1 MKSSFL
7 KSAVALITCGLVVFG
22 AGHASDQQKLP
33 GRIMTKLVKRLKTI
47 RKDSKEPVLDC
58 KRRSLTRTATLFTK
72 IILAI

>member
-1 MKSSFL
+1 MKSLFL
-7 KSAVALITCGLVVFG
+7 KSTVALVRCGLLAFG
-22 AGHASDQQKLP
+22 ADHASDQQKLP

-47 RKDSKEPVLDC
+47 RKNSKEPVLDC